1 MSSGVQDRAR
11 PPLMSRAELI
21 AVTGTGHAY
30 EEGSRQV
37 AESPLKVAEQL
48 ERNEKILDR
57 IEIRVTPGP

>member
-1 MSSGVQDRAR
+1 M
-11 PPLMSRAELI
+11 
-21 AVTGTGHAY
+21 
-30 EEGSRQV
+30 